1 MIVSDDVEQDFM
13 WCKRTRFFKKKI
25 NMKQIIEY

>member
-13 WCKRTRFFKKKI
+13 WCKRTRFLKI